1 MARSSRAHG
10 TCPAI
15 PAGGYVGHVPRS
27 QDRFRTAARQTRRA
41 AAMPLSETAE
51 RCGIAERDLRT
62 ALAALP
68 GRGACAQ
75 AVATAAARGVAAA
88 GCVSQCPPPAARA
101 AGFATV
107 GTQSWSSDLGAASD
121 VPVARGLARRVLCA
135 VALREGHEGRN
146 VAASNPG
153 CSALMLVAVA
163 GGDHWV
169 VRQAALQ
176 HPDCPPS
183 ALAAVM
189 GTPFD
194 KVEEPDAIEAAVSN
208 PALPEHLLAA
218 ATQRSDAIARQ
229 GAAFNP
235 RCPADLVQEMTTDP
249 AEGVRIG
256 AVSNPNCPP
265 DALAAIEQTEE
276 SLDVLSAA
284 AANPNCESWLL
295 GVFAQWDDANI
306 RMSVLS
312 NVSCPPELFREI
324 VDTDPDVAGAAA
336 ARSPHADTELL
347 EQIAYPDASQFLLRG
362 VAQHSACGPGTLT
375 RLAHHRS
382 DRVRAAAATNP
393 ACPLETI
400 ISLTVDND
408 PGVKFAARARLHAVT
423 AAPPPVR

>member
-1 MARSSRAHG
+1 MQ
-10 TCPAI
+10 
-15 PAGGYVGHVPRS
+15 RS
-27 QDRFRTAARQTRRA
+27 QDRLRIATRQARRA
-41 AAMPLSETAE
+41 AAVSLSETAE
-51 RCGIAERDLRT
+51 RCGIAEKDLRA

-75 AVATAAARGVAAA
+75 AVATAAASGVAAA

-101 AGFATV
+101 AGFAAA
-107 GTQSWSSDLGAASD
+107 GTQSWSSDLGVAAAADSD
-121 VPVARGLARRVLCA
+121 VPVARGLARRALCAAVLCK
-135 VALREGHEGRN
+135 GHEGRN

-153 CSALMLVAVA
+153 CSALMLVALA

-169 VRQAALQ
+169 VRPAALQ

-218 ATQRSDAIARQ
+218 ATQRSDAGARQ

-235 RCPADLVQEMTTDP
+235 RCPADVVQEMTTDP

-265 DALAAIEQTEE
+265 DVLAAIEQTEE

-284 AANPNCESWLL
+284 AANPNCEPWLL

-382 DRVRAAAATNP
+382 DMVRAAAATNP

-400 ISLTVDND
+400 ISLAVDND
-408 PGVKFAARARLHAVT
+408 PEVKFAARARLHAVT
-423 AAPPPVR
+423 AVPRATAETTAGTP